1 MGAID
6 ARAIHAGVHQTTDQ
20 FGFGRRFGRQSR
32 HDPGA
37 RAAFLPLAEQ
47 PVGLGL
53 QLRSARPRQR
63 GRRIGRARL
72 AAQALQGRNE
82 RIERL
87 RDVAFA
93 AAKRREPSGCEPI
106 LQVGEVMLTQRDI
119 VREIEDPRRNLQF
132 VRVDA
137 PAASKFSG
145 LELNILA
152 ERFHL
157 CKKGAEFFQ
166 VASGFR
172 SHGRRFA

>member
-1 MGAID
+1 MPAF
-6 ARAIHAGVHQTTDQ
+6 DQ
-20 FGFGRRFGRQSR
+20 IVDEVGLRRRFGRQGR

-37 RAAFLPLAEQ
+37 RAAFLLLAEQ

-53 QLRSARPRQR
+53 ELRSARPRQDR
-63 GRRIGRARL
+63 RRIGRARF
-72 AAQALQGRNE
+72 AAQALQGRDE
-82 RIERL
+82 RVERL
-87 RDVAFA
+87 CDVAFA
-93 AAKRREPSGCEPI
+93 AAKRREATRREPI
-106 LQVGEVMLTQRDI
+106 LQVGEVVLAQRDI
-119 VREIEDPRRNLQF
+119 VREIEDPRRNLRF